1 MDTIKI
7 FNHGAFDTIK
17 NELVN
22 LLKVVKWNTINS
34 NVTVSSTDTINIS
47 DYIREILYKQ
57 FKNVRNIEVS
67 K

>member
-7 FNHGAFDTIK
+7 FNHGAFDTIR

-47 DYIREILYKQ
+47 ERYYTNSLKMYEI
-57 FKNVRNIEVS
+57 
-67 K
+67 

>member
-22 LLKVVKWNTINS
+22 LLKVVKCNGIIYRHNK
-34 NVTVSSTDTINIS
+34 
-47 DYIREILYKQ
+47 YIREILYKQ

>member
-7 FNHGAFDTIK
+7 FNHGEFDTIR

-34 NVTVSSTDTINIS
+34 NVTVSSTDTIDIS
-47 DYIREILYKQ
+47 DCIRDIIQ
-57 FKNVRNIEVS
+57 TV
-67 K
+67 

>member
-34 NVTVSSTDTINIS
+34 NVTVSSTDTIDIS
-47 DYIREILYKQ
+47 ERYYINSLKMYEI
-57 FKNVRNIEVS
+57 
-67 K
+67 

>member
-47 DYIREILYKQ
+47 ERYYINSLKMYEI
-57 FKNVRNIEVS
+57 
-67 K
+67 

>member
-7 FNHGAFDTIK
+7 FNHGEFDTIR

-34 NVTVSSTDTINIS
+34 NVTVSSTDTIDIS
-47 DYIREILYKQ
+47 ERYYINSLKMYEI
-57 FKNVRNIEVS
+57 
-67 K
+67 

>member
-7 FNHGAFDTIK
+7 FNHGEFDTIR

-34 NVTVSSTDTINIS
+34 NVTVSSTDTIDIS
-47 DYIREILYKQ
+47 DCIREILYKQ
-57 FKNVRNIEVS
+57 FKMYEI
-67 K
+67 